1 MTRLHPSQ
9 TDLATLASYQRSLDR
24 VFAQSRELIPAAP
37 TWQAGLYHAVRACYA
52 EMRTHPD
59 ALHLHFVATTRDAV
73 VQRTRSRH
81 RRRLLALLRD
91 TRADAPLPL
100 HAELLLNQIHSTLRE
115 QVATGHTPPDLDAAD
130 QTFATLLF
138 DYRAPSAAA

>member
-1 MTRLHPSQ
+1 MTRLDQPA
-9 TDLATLASYQRSLDR
+9 DIATLAAYQRSLDR
-24 VFAQSRELIPAAP
+24 VFARSRELIPAAP

-59 ALHLHFVATTRDAV
+59 VLHLHFIATRHDPV
-73 VQRTRSRH
+73 VQRTRSRQ

-91 TRADAPLPL
+91 TRADAPLAL

-115 QVATGHTPPDLDAAD
+115 QIANGATPPDLDEAD

-138 DYRAPSAAA
+138 DYRAPRVA

>member
-1 MTRLHPSQ
+1 MTRLDQQQ
-9 TDLATLASYQRSLDR
+9 TDVVTLAAYQRSLDR
-24 VFAQSRELIPAAP
+24 VFAQSRTLIPEAP
-37 TWQAGLYHAVRACYA
+37 TWQAGLYHAVRACYT
-52 EMRTHPD
+52 EMRAHPE

-115 QVATGHTPPDLDAAD
+115 QIAGGRTPPALDEAD

-138 DYRAPSAAA
+138 DYRAPSAA

>member
-1 MTRLHPSQ
+1 MTRLHQ
-9 TDLATLASYQRSLDR
+9 ETDPITLAGYQRSLDH
-24 VFAQSRELIPAAP
+24 VFARSRTLLPEAP
-37 TWQAGLYHAVRACYA
+37 TWQAGLYQTVRACYT
-52 EMRTHPD
+52 EMRAHPD
-59 ALHLHFVATTRDAV
+59 ALRLHFIATTRDPV

-81 RRRLLALLRD
+81 RQRLLALLRE

-115 QVATGHTPPDLDAAD
+115 QIARGHAPPPLDEAD

-138 DYRAPSAAA
+138 DYRAPSAA

>member
-1 MTRLHPSQ
+1 MTRLHQ
-9 TDLATLASYQRSLDR
+9 ETDPITLAGYQRSLDR
-24 VFAQSRELIPAAP
+24 VFARGRTLLPEAP
-37 TWQAGLYHAVRACYA
+37 TWQAGLYETVRACYT
-52 EMRTHPD
+52 EMRAHPD
-59 ALHLHFVATTRDAV
+59 ALRLHFIATTRDPV

-81 RRRLLALLRD
+81 RQRLLALLRE

-115 QVATGHTPPDLDAAD
+115 QIARGHTPPPLDEAD

-138 DYRAPSAAA
+138 DYRAPSAA